1 MSRARAHR
9 LALALFAAATLAAT
23 ARAGSGATAAE
34 RDAGLGLWDA
44 SEAFESYILSF
55 PETSEL
61 DRALDELPA
70 GSRVRRLR
78 RTLSG
83 AVLRLRASQARA
95 FAERHPSARLERD
108 AVVTAQGF
116 RTSARRTNRNR
127 DDDDDDDDAVDV

>member
-55 PETSEL
+55 PEETSEL

-127 DDDDDDDDAVDV
+127 